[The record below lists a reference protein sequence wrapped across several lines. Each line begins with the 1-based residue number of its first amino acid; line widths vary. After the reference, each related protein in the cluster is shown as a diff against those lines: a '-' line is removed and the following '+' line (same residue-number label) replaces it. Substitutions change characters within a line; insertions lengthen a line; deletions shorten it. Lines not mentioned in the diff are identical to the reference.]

1 MYSTIIVPS
10 LLFLSVNGAAALSFK
25 REVPFAGAKRDAA
38 SDFLNTL
45 MQEMG
50 VPSNGTTNGTASA
63 AYVPVAAAVPA
74 AAGQPGQFNTVA
86 GGTSTPGSN
95 LTGTVSD
102 MENDVSDLSA
112 QLNALLAE
120 LSSTSTQT
128 AAAGVPPVA
137 GQPNSPAP
145 APPVA
150 AQSNSSLPASPA
162 DAQPDNLVPAPPA
175 GAQTDDSAP
184 PAGAQTDDSSSD
196 PTVGLQSNGSDPSAP
211 AGAPSDGS
219 VPATPAGAPSVGA
232 PADAASLAGACGAP
246 PAGAPGVNAPP
257 SAPTPV
263 SMSSSSMSSSSMS
276 SSSTSSAST
285 SPTPGAQRRGSPT
298 YGRRRLDRGLY
309 ARQASPSPTP
319 SGLANQVF
327 GEADTLGDDVL
338 AGLNALVGDLPATL
352 QPTASAVV
360 SQVAAAVGGAFNTLE
375 QDLARRSTQSNAGH
389 SAVFSASNMGLMTA
403 FASMAFGAFLVL

>member
-25 REVPFAGAKRDAA
+25 REAPFAGAKRDAA

-50 VPSNGTTNGTASA
+50 VPANGTTNGTASA

-86 GGTSTPGSN
+86 STPVADGTSTSASN
-95 LTGTVSD
+95 LTGTVSG

-128 AAAGVPPVA
+128 TAAGVAPVA
-137 GQPNSPAP
+137 GQHNSPLLAP
-145 APPVA
+145 LVT
-150 AQSNSSLPASPA
+150 AQSNSSLPASPP
-162 DAQPDNLVPAPPA
+162 DAQPDNSVPAPPA

-184 PAGAQTDDSSSD
+184 PAGAQTNDSSSD
-196 PTVGLQSNGSDPSAP
+196 PPAGLQSNVSDPSAP
-211 AGAPSDGS
+211 AGAPS
-219 VPATPAGAPSVGA
+219 VGA
-232 PADAASLAGACGAP
+232 PVDAASLAGACGAP
-246 PAGAPGVNAPP
+246 PAGAPDVNAPP
-257 SAPTPV
+257 SVPT
-263 SMSSSSMSSSSMS
+263 SSL
-276 SSSTSSAST
+276 TSSATT

-309 ARQASPSPTP
+309 ARQVAPSPAP

-327 GEADTLGDDVL
+327 GDADTLGSDVL

-360 SQVAAAVGGAFNTLE
+360 SKLAAAAGGAFDTLE
-375 QDLARRSTQSNAGH
+375 QDVSVARRSMQSNAGH
-389 SAVFSASNMGLMTA
+389 SAVFSASNVGLMTA